1 LEVNLKLL
9 EETKLTKQ
17 ACAYGNRIRE
27 AHVQRYRIQPFHDKI
42 HAMKVRH
49 FFRAGYALEG
59 QPWHRLDL
67 NAEHATD
74 IRMEQANLR
83 AGINQ
88 GDYVLVSVSID

>member
-1 LEVNLKLL
+1 
-9 EETKLTKQ
+9 
-17 ACAYGNRIRE
+17 
-27 AHVQRYRIQPFHDKI
+27 
-42 HAMKVRH
+42 MKVRR

-74 IRMEQANLR
+74 IRMEQANVR

-88 GDYVLVSVSID
+88 GDYVLVSVSIDKPDDEIRSSKGSQGS

>member
-1 LEVNLKLL
+1 
-9 EETKLTKQ
+9 
-17 ACAYGNRIRE
+17 
-27 AHVQRYRIQPFHDKI
+27 
-42 HAMKVRH
+42 MKVRH

-74 IRMEQANLR
+74 IRMEQANVR

-88 GDYVLVSVSID
+88 GDYVLVSVH